1 MSRRRITITITAPE
15 WEAID
20 DLKPF
25 LERILTVFLPHAD
38 TEVSEE
44 EEISG

>member
-1 MSRRRITITITAPE
+1 MSLRRITITIVAPE
-15 WEAID
+15 WERIS

-38 TEVSEE
+38 VEVSEE